1 MKNDKK
7 KFKDTKVGKFLSEHA
22 PNVLEIAGGAL
33 PDGGVL
39 SAIGKAIQG
48 DPGLSPELKL
58 EFARLEAEY
67 RASEFEAVS
76 RRWEADMGSK
86 YLLPHVVRP
95 VSLILLLTAIL
106 TFTALDSAETV
117 PFTVPSQWVD
127 LLTTMG
133 SAVFVAYFG
142 GRSAEKIFT
151 K

>member
-1 MKNDKK
+1 MSKDKK

-22 PNVLEIAGGAL
+22 PDVLDVAGGVL
-33 PDGGVL
+33 PDAGVL
-39 SAIGKAIQG
+39 SAISRMIQG
-48 DPGLSPELKL
+48 DPGLTPEQKL
-58 EFARLEAEY
+58 EFSRLEADY
-67 RASEFEAVS
+67 RQSEFEAVS
-76 RRWEADMGSK
+76 RRWEADLGSK

-117 PFTVPSQWVD
+117 AFTVPTQWVD